1 MIQRWFINMRN
12 KDALITVAMLSTF
25 LKEEK
30 KDYLDLITPFILNLL
45 PKKVGEKVEIDEI
58 INKLDSEYGI
68 EDLPTNVL
76 INILNR
82 NSKSSIKILERKNKE
97 YFVKKVCDS
106 RSFEDNKLKM
116 KEDTDYIIKAL
127 VKNLEEHTPIKNID
141 LEKSREIFI
150 DFLESYGFTIINDI
164 NDLRGVTINNER
176 NRNNYYVARFILNE
190 YKNESIIFDKIIELI
205 KGFLIYKSIFFFST
219 EQKKT
224 IESKMKGTVIY
235 FDTSLLINA
244 LGYNME
250 QEKLATRELIELIY
264 ENDGIIK
271 TFSHNE
277 DEVAGILTKYAKDPI
292 ARNSMRLE
300 YLNKNNYDE
309 YDVIRLR
316 DCLIKNLQNVKIEVT
331 DPPSY
336 GRVTEENL
344 KDKGY
349 LDYEELKLKLA
360 ERVNYRNE
368 LEDSALNNDVESI
381 SSISRL
387 RGKEKSYSIEDC
399 KAVLVTQNTSIVN
412 SVRELYKDR
421 FSKGEISFA
430 ISEIDLTSIL
440 WLKSFDKNSN
450 IPCLKLMESVYAAHQ
465 PTNEII
471 DTFMKKVV
479 QLEKEGNIDSEVALL
494 IRTQNTLQHD
504 LIELTENDINKI
516 SLETVKKVEQRYIEK
531 IRETDKNK
539 IDELIKETKVYDL
552 KKEKAYKDVEKEVN
566 SIINNYEKRL
576 ILISRISLTVL
587 FIIGLYA
594 TIIGAEHYNNFF
606 NIVVMVLALLGV
618 LDTFNSKY
626 TIILKVID
634 KKKQRKFDSI
644 YSKKIDELD
653 KIFK

>member
-1 MIQRWFINMRN
+1 MRN

-552 KKEKAYKDVEKEVN
+552 KKEKAYKDIEKEVN

-594 TIIGAEHYNNFF
+594 TIIGTEHYNNFF

>member
-1 MIQRWFINMRN
+1 M
-12 KDALITVAMLSTF
+12 
-25 LKEEK
+25 
-30 KDYLDLITPFILNLL
+30 
-45 PKKVGEKVEIDEI
+45 
-58 INKLDSEYGI
+58 
-68 EDLPTNVL
+68 